1 MQKYALFIGIDI
13 SKHWIDV
20 CLTKDGQVAAMPHSR
35 FDNTPKGFTAMM
47 DFIKQS
53 PLFPKTYKSCLFCME
68 HTGVYTFALCYFL
81 ETKHLSYV
89 LESPYHLKKTLG
101 IRRGKNDKMDAAHIA
116 RYAYL
121 HRAEL
126 KPTRLAS
133 DKLLIIKNLLRL
145 RDRLVKSKKGLT
157 VACAELKAFAKPTLC
172 DPVSEYTQQS
182 LEPIEETIDAIES
195 KIRSL
200 IEEDED
206 LAAQFKL
213 LLSVKGVGLVIAAAL
228 LVYTAAFK
236 AFDNSR
242 KFATYIGLAPFGQS
256 SGSSFDAP
264 PKVSHLAHK
273 RLKGLISCGAAS
285 AMRHDKELNA
295 YFERRIAEGKNPF
308 VVQNAVRNKFIHR
321 IFAVIKRQTPYVE
334 LAKHR
339 V

>member
-1 MQKYALFIGIDI
+1 
-13 SKHWIDV
+13 
-20 CLTKDGQVAAMPHSR
+20 VAAMPHSR

-285 AMRHDKELNA
+285 AMRHDKELKS

-308 VVQNAVRNKFIHR
+308 AVQNAVRNKFIHR